1 MKTIVIKAEN
11 DTVAK
16 LITDL
21 AKRMGLKSS
30 VLTDKKKEDIGL
42 IRAIDEGMKTGK
54 LPVKSSYDIID
65 KLVG

>member
-1 MKTIVIKAEN
+1 MKTIVIKADN
-11 DTVAK
+11 DSVAK

-30 VLTDKKKEDIGL
+30 VLNDKKKEDIGL
-42 IRAIDEGMKTGK
+42 IRAIDEGLKSGRVSVKT
-54 LPVKSSYDIID
+54 SYDIID